1 MRITKHGHACLELRD
16 AENRLIIDPGSYTEP
31 MTGVANVQAIVIT
44 HIHDDHCLESQID
57 SILETNP
64 NAKIFGTQEV
74 CNRLAGYETTD
85 VHHGDFYVVDGFKLE
100 FFGDLHQ
107 EIHRSLPTV
116 QNVGVM
122 VNDKL
127 YYPGDSYTQPDRP
140 VPILACPT
148 SAPWLKIGDVMDYV
162 AALKPNRSFATH
174 NGLLSDI
181 GHALNNGRVKLVTE
195 QGGGTFEYLEV
206 GQSTEV

>member
-1 MRITKHGHACLELRD
+1 MKITKHEHACLELLSSSH
-16 AENRLIIDPGSYTEP
+16 RLIIDPGSYTGP
-31 MTGVANVQAIVIT
+31 MTGKSGVQAIVIT
-44 HIHDDHCLESQID
+44 HIHDDHCLESQLD
-57 SILETNP
+57 AILETNP
-64 NAKIFGTQEV
+64 NAMIFGTKEV
-74 CNRLAGYETTD
+74 CNRLATYKTTA
-85 VHHGDFYVVDGFKLE
+85 VYHGDFYEIEGFKLE

-107 EIHRSLPTV
+107 EIHRSMPIV

-127 YYPGDSYTQPDRP
+127 YYPGDSYTHPDRP
-140 VPILACPT
+140 VAILACPT
-148 SAPWLKIGDVMDYV
+148 SAPWLKIGDVMDFV
-162 AALKPNRSFATH
+162 AAVKPKRSFATH
-174 NGLLSDI
+174 NALLSDI